1 MATLERWVLA
11 LATVL
16 LISTPLPA
24 AAQKSGTVLRV
35 GFLSATPQPDYED
48 LFWQELL
55 RLGRV
60 SGKDFAIER
69 RSANGNYE
77 QLPKL
82 AADLARLN
90 VNVIVTA
97 GTQASIAAKKA
108 TGTIPIVMIG
118 VSDPVGSGL
127 VASLAHPG
135 GNVTGTS
142 TVASE
147 VPGKQLDLVRD
158 LLPGVSRV
166 AILWNPGNPVSQQQ
180 LRETKAAATKFR
192 LALQV
197 FEARTPEDL
206 DRAVA
211 AAGKERAEALV
222 VLPDPMFVAHARR
235 IVDLATKQR
244 LPVVSGVGAFAEAG
258 AIATYGADYSS
269 AYRRAATFVDRI
281 LKAAKPADLA
291 VEQPAKFELAINS
304 KAARTLGVTVPR
316 TLIARADRV
325 IR

>member
-1 MATLERWVLA
+1 MATLERWVFA
-11 LATVL
+11 LAAVL